1 MCGLVSITV
10 VGRPSSCAFLPA
22 AFIYLQFAQAVEL
35 KVNRDSVNRFSRAV
49 ALSIEAR
56 IASLVISKTEIFKK
70 YIGGGRSGALGPDN
84 YIASHTTPLHR
95 EAHRNIAYVPSMTS
109 YQGTIKAT
117 PSIST
122 DPSP

>member
-56 IASLVISKTEIFKK
+56 IASLVISKTEIFKN
-70 YIGGGRSGALGPDN
+70 ILAAAGRVRWVPIITLPV
-84 YIASHTTPLHR
+84 IQLHCTVR
-95 EAHRNIAYVPSMTS
+95 RIVILLMCLR
-109 YQGTIKAT
+109 
-117 PSIST
+117 
-122 DPSP
+122 